1 VALFR
6 HAANSKLSQLSGVK
20 RKLDLDPAK
29 GRLWRKAAGQGVSA
43 PGGRTDMS
51 HLRAEV
57 AFDPERLSS
66 SVRQD

>member
-1 VALFR
+1 MTL
-6 HAANSKLSQLSGVK
+6 HGGGSSAAAIDVGLRPDLSAMAAFG
-20 RKLDLDPAK
+20 
-29 GRLWRKAAGQGVSA
+29 GKAAGQGVSA

-51 HLRAEV
+51 HLLAEV